1 LHEYEISILNL
12 LKKQKSADLES
23 IQNNLGLSRDSATWA
38 IENLSNTGY
47 IIIERDSFKTAKL
60 SDEGKEYLLQFPEEK
75 FVKLL
80 YDVGGNSAL
89 KSIQSK
95 KDYSEIGFIWAK
107 NNKWIL
113 LDKGNVTLTDKGKE
127 IAKGNSSYNYR
138 EILSKLNSG
147 SLSADNVISESN
159 DVVSSLRKRDLLD
172 IVEKGRIKT
181 IKISDKGAA
190 ADISIQG
197 IGALSREIIS
207 NKKWE
212 KDKLRPY
219 DINSKVEET
228 YPARLHPMH
237 EFMDIIRNSWFNMGF
252 TEVSGPII
260 ESAFWNFDALFSPQD
275 HPTRDMQ
282 DTFFLKNPP
291 KIGIEDIELMN
302 RVKRMHVKNWKET
315 WKEETAKQALL
326 RTHTTSVSARYIKK
340 FANNVDASYPVKLF
354 SIGKVFRNE
363 SIDYKHLA
371 ELHQIDG
378 IIIGTNLTLSNL
390 IYTLKQFYSQLGM
403 ENIIIKPSYFP
414 FVEPGLEVHYYDE
427 KKKET
432 IELCG
437 GGVIR
442 KEITKA
448 LGTNKTVLAW
458 GGGVDRLMFKVLGIN
473 TLTELYRNDLG
484 WLRKRGEI
492 KI

>member
-1 LHEYEISILNL
+1 MHEYEISILNF
-12 LKKQKSADLES
+12 LKKQKSADVES
-23 IQNNLGLSRDSATWA
+23 IQNSLGLSKDSATWA
-38 IENLSNTGY
+38 IENLGNTGY

-60 SDEGKEYLLQFPEEK
+60 SDEGRAYLSQFPEEK

-80 YDVGGNSAL
+80 QDIGGNAGL

-113 LDKGNVTLTDKGKE
+113 LDKGNVTLTEKGKE
-127 IAKGNSSYNYR
+127 IAKGNLSYNYR

-147 SLSADNVISESN
+147 SLSVDNVISQNSE
-159 DVVSSLRKRDLLD
+159 VVSSLRKRDLLD
-172 IVEKGRIKT
+172 IIEKGRIKT
-181 IKISDKGAA
+181 IKITDKGAA

-219 DINSKVEET
+219 DINAKVEET

-260 ESAFWNFDALFSPQD
+260 ESAFWNFECIILSQD

-291 KIGIEDIELMN
+291 KIGIEDIELMD

-326 RTHTTSVSARYIKK
+326 RTHTTSVSANIQKICKCCRLGLSCQ
-340 FANNVDASYPVKLF
+340 ALF
-354 SIGKVFRNE
+354 HRK
-363 SIDYKHLA
+363 
-371 ELHQIDG
+371 
-378 IIIGTNLTLSNL
+378 
-390 IYTLKQFYSQLGM
+390 
-403 ENIIIKPSYFP
+403 
-414 FVEPGLEVHYYDE
+414 GLQ
-427 KKKET
+427 K
-432 IELCG
+432 
-437 GGVIR
+437 
-442 KEITKA
+442 
-448 LGTNKTVLAW
+448 
-458 GGGVDRLMFKVLGIN
+458 
-473 TLTELYRNDLG
+473 
-484 WLRKRGEI
+484 
-492 KI
+492 